1 MSEDTEFEAKLT
13 ASLQRHYGGDAT
25 PQGLARLS
33 GGASQELWSFSTMI
47 NGANSPLVLRRGMGG
62 TDKASNSTAL
72 PLATEAAVLSAA
84 GANGVTCPAVR
95 FVLDPDQD
103 GMGAGY
109 VMDAIA
115 GETIARKILRDEE
128 YAKARTVLASQCGA
142 AMAGIHSVPQD
153 KLPDMPVMEAATQLN
168 AYREIH
174 DSFGDPHP
182 VFELAFRHLEE
193 RLPPAAETPLL
204 VHGDFRN
211 GNIIVDEQGLAA
223 VIDWE
228 LAHLG
233 DPMEDL
239 GWICVTSWRF
249 GQLDNPVGG
258 FGQREEMF
266 QGYEAAGGPKV
277 DPARV
282 HFWEVLGTLKWGI
295 MCQIQMSAHVNGVAR
310 SVERAA
316 IGRRASETEIDLL
329 ALLSAP
335 EAA

>member
-1 MSEDTEFEAKLT
+1 MGDQEEFEAKLAT
-13 ASLQRHYGGDAT
+13 ALRKHYGDTAKPAKLT
-25 PQGLARLS
+25 RLS
-33 GGASQELWSFSTMI
+33 GGASQELWSFSTKI
-47 NGANSPLVLRRGMGG
+47 GDLEQPLILRRGMGG
-62 TDKASNSTAL
+62 TDKASNSTAI
-72 PLATEAAVLSAA
+72 PLATEAAVLTAA
-84 GANGVTCPAVR
+84 GQNGVTCPQVR

-128 YAKARTVLASQCGA
+128 YAAARKVLARDCGA

-153 KLPDMPVMEAATQLN
+153 KLPEMPVMDAATQLN
-168 AYREIH
+168 AYREIY
-174 DSFGDPHP
+174 DGFGDPHP

-193 RLPPAAETPLL
+193 RLPANPDTPLL

-211 GNIIVDEQGLAA
+211 GNIIVNEQGLAA
-223 VIDWE
+223 IIDWE

-249 GQLDNPVGG
+249 GQIDNPVGG

-266 QGYEAAGGPKV
+266 AGYEAAGGPKV

-295 MCQIQMSAHVNGVAR
+295 MCRIQMSAHVTGVAR

-335 EAA
+335 EQA

>member
-1 MSEDTEFEAKLT
+1 MSDEAEFKAKLT
-13 ASLQRHYGGDAT
+13 ATLQRHYGPGAAPSSLT
-25 PQGLARLS
+25 RLT
-33 GGASQELWSFSTMI
+33 GGASQELWAFATPI
-47 NGANSPLVLRRGMGG
+47 EGTTCPLILRRGMGG
-62 TDKASNSTAL
+62 TDKASNTTAL
-72 PLATEAAVLSAA
+72 PLATEAAVLKAA
-84 GANGVTCPAVR
+84 GENGVTCPAVR

-103 GMGAGY
+103 GIGAGY

-115 GETIARKILRDEE
+115 GATIARKILRDEE
-128 YAKARTVLASQCGA
+128 YAKARTVLAQQCGA
-142 AMAGIHSVPQD
+142 AMAGIHSVPQN
-153 KLPDMPVMEAATQLN
+153 KLPDLPVMEARTQLE

-174 DSFGDPHP
+174 DSFDDPHP

-193 RLPPAAETPLL
+193 RLPPEAETPRL

-211 GNIIVDEQGLAA
+211 GNIIVDESGLAA

-239 GWICVTSWRF
+239 GWICATSWRF
-249 GQLDNPVGG
+249 GQIDNPVGG
-258 FGQREEMF
+258 FGQRAEMF
-266 QGYEAAGGPKV
+266 AGYEAAGGPKV

-335 EAA
+335 ETA

>member
-1 MSEDTEFEAKLT
+1 MSESDDFQQKLEACL
-13 ASLQRHYGGDAT
+13 ARHYGAGSGPD
-25 PQGLARLS
+25 GLTRLS
-33 GGASQELWSFSTMI
+33 GGASQELWAFSAKVD
-47 NGANSPLVLRRGMGG
+47 GAALPLILRRGIGG
-62 TDKASNSTAL
+62 ADKSSNSTAL
-72 PLATEAAVLSAA
+72 PLAQEADVLAAA
-84 GANGVTCPAVR
+84 GENGVTCPKVQ
-95 FVLDPDQD
+95 FKLEDTD
-103 GMGAGY
+103 GLGAGY
-109 VMDAIA
+109 VMNAVA
-115 GETIARKILRDEE
+115 GETIARKILRDEQ
-128 YAKARTVLASQCGA
+128 YAKARPVLAHQCGE
-142 AMAGIHSVPQD
+142 AMARIHSVPQAALGD
-153 KLPDMPVMEAATQLN
+153 LPVMDASYQLN
-168 AYREIH
+168 AYREIY
-174 DSFGDPHP
+174 DGVGDPHP
-182 VFELAFRHLEE
+182 VFELAFKHLEE
-193 RLPPAAETPLL
+193 RLPSDPASHTL

-211 GNIIVDEQGLAA
+211 GNIIVDESGLAA

-249 GQLDNPVGG
+249 GQIDNPVGG
-258 FGQREEMF
+258 FGQREDMF
-266 QGYEAAGGPKV
+266 AGYEAAGGPKV

-295 MCQIQMSAHVNGVAR
+295 MCQIQMMAHVSGGHR